1 MHSGIFP
8 SVNMSLSH
16 TAMCNH
22 QTHPLPQFT
31 TTLHQITDFQID
43 TQKSNNLYPW

>member
-8 SVNMSLSH
+8 SVNVSLSH
-16 TAMCNH
+16 SAMCNH

-31 TTLHQITDFQID
+31 TTLQQIAGFQLDIR
-43 TQKSNNLYPW
+43 KSNNLYQW